1 MILIVEG
8 LEVRYG
14 AVSAVKGIS
23 FSLQAGECV
32 ALLGANGA
40 GKTSSVEAIAGLL
53 PKSSGSVMFEGSNI
67 TTKSA
72 STIACM
78 GLSLVPQWR
87 DLFANFTV
95 AETLLA
101 ARVAAK
107 GREPRSENYIFEL
120 FPRLAERSKSLAG
133 NLSGGEQQ
141 MLAISRALIARPKV
155 LILDEP
161 SAGLASGVLDAV
173 FEVINTIRLSGVSL
187 VLVEQNLELAARIA
201 DRCLVL
207 SVGRVTW
214 SGSLQNAIHDET
226 VRNAYFG

>member
-1 MILIVEG
+1 
-8 LEVRYG
+8 
-14 AVSAVKGIS
+14 
-23 FSLQAGECV
+23 
-32 ALLGANGA
+32 
-40 GKTSSVEAIAGLL
+40 
-53 PKSSGSVMFEGSNI
+53 
-67 TTKSA
+67 
-72 STIACM
+72 M

-107 GREPRSENYIFEL
+107 GREPRCENYIFEL
-120 FPRLAERSKSLAG
+120 FPRLAERSNSLAG

-214 SGSLQNAIHDET
+214 SGSLQTAIHDET